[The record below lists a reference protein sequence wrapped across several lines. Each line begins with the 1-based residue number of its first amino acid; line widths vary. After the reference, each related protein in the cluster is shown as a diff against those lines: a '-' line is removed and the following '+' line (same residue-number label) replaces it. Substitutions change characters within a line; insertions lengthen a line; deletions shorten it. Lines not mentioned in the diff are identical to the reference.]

1 VVAFLPLLFAPRAHI
16 PFWSAFIN
24 YPNVIRFD
32 STGNLVLAETVSQA
46 IRYIDL
52 SAQTVTTIAQFSNF
66 GNGFG
71 EQVWLDVDRKGN
83 IGEPD
88 DIIATMVTGKQN
100 GLYRIPISGTTS
112 IPLPSIT
119 VHSTNPVHSGHT
131 NQSSMPWTSGPWTV
145 AIDDQEGRLVVS
157 GVQSSGIASL
167 RLLQPAD
174 PAFQLNS
181 GLYAAGKAIW
191 NTGTVPNFPFGS
203 RPSFATVH
211 GYEGHSGLG
220 NVLNFD
226 DMISM
231 TDAQLG
237 AYLQNGA
244 DGSVPRPELTGNDL
258 RNVIYF
264 IRRTATG
271 GDLVTPGRDST
282 DTTVPVVSGISA
294 TQNGS
299 SNATV
304 NWITSKATL
313 GFVAWGTT
321 SGTYFG
327 WSPLESSYQTAHS
340 VTVQNLPAGQRLYFV
355 VQAKDQA
362 GNQSVSPEQSLAL
375 R

>member
-1 VVAFLPLLFAPRAHI
+1 
-16 PFWSAFIN
+16 
-24 YPNVIRFD
+24 
-32 STGNLVLAETVSQA
+32 
-46 IRYIDL
+46 
-52 SAQTVTTIAQFSNF
+52 
-66 GNGFG
+66 
-71 EQVWLDVDRKGN
+71 
-83 IGEPD
+83 
-88 DIIATMVTGKQN
+88 
-100 GLYRIPISGTTS
+100 
-112 IPLPSIT
+112 
-119 VHSTNPVHSGHT
+119 
-131 NQSSMPWTSGPWTV
+131 
-145 AIDDQEGRLVVS
+145 
-157 GVQSSGIASL
+157 
-167 RLLQPAD
+167 
-174 PAFQLNS
+174 
-181 GLYAAGKAIW
+181 
-191 NTGTVPNFPFGS
+191 
-203 RPSFATVH
+203 
-211 GYEGHSGLG
+211 
-220 NVLNFD
+220 
-226 DMISM
+226 MISM

-264 IRRTATG
+264 IRRTAIG